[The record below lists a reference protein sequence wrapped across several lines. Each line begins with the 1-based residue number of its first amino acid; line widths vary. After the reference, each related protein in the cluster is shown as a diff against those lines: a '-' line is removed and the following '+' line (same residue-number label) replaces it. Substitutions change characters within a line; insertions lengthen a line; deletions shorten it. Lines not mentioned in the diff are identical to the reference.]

1 MSYAL
6 RLLPRAERQL
16 EALDNKLYQT
26 LKSKIAD
33 LAANPR
39 PPGCR
44 KLSDRPGWRV
54 RSGDYR
60 VLYDIDDAAK
70 TVTILEVGHRR
81 EIYR

>member
-1 MSYAL
+1 VSYAL

-16 EALDNKLYQT
+16 EALDNKPYQN
-26 LKSKIAD
+26 LKSKISD

-70 TVTILEVGHRR
+70 IVTILEVGHRR